1 MRFIKKNFWTML
13 AMIFVITLSF
23 AGDAFAQ
30 TPPSASQSFF
40 TGTRNKLINLF
51 INVKMVVFIIGGFGL
66 VAVAFAAIFGKI
78 NWKWFAGLAA
88 GLAILAAAGMAIQY
102 VVGDG
107 SGGFTGSSFSDTYGG
122 ETVP

>member
-13 AMIFVITLSF
+13 AMAFVITLSF

-30 TPPSASQSFF
+30 GSFF
-40 TGTRNKLINLF
+40 DTTKKKLLAVF
-51 INVKMVVFIIGGFGL
+51 FDVKNTVFIIGGFGL

-88 GLAILAAAGMAIQY
+88 GLAILAAASMAIEY
-102 VVGDG
+102 VVGSSATADSVEYDTGMGDTFG
-107 SGGFTGSSFSDTYGG
+107 S
-122 ETVP
+122 

>member
-23 AGDAFAQ
+23 TGDASAQ
-30 TPPSASQSFF
+30 QVTFF
-40 TGTRNKLINLF
+40 TGTRQKLINLF
-51 INVKMVVFIIGGFGL
+51 LNVKTVVFIIGGFGL

-88 GLAILAAAGMAIQY
+88 GLAILAAAGMAIEY
-102 VVGDG
+102 VVG
-107 SGGFTGSSFSDTYGG
+107 TGSAGFSGSNFNDTYGAQ
-122 ETVP
+122 EQP

>member
-30 TPPSASQSFF
+30 TTFF
-40 TGTRNKLINLF
+40 SDTRNKLINLF
-51 INVKMVVFIIGGFGL
+51 LNVKTVVFIIGGFGL

-102 VVGDG
+102 VVGAGPQGFSG
-107 SGGFTGSSFSDTYGG
+107 SNVQDTYGG
-122 ETVP
+122 E